1 MGSNLL
7 SFHPKLG
14 KTHEL
19 FLKLSISLL
28 WALEETQHLASIGA
42 RRNSASRFYW
52 RSKKLSISLLLAL
65 EETQHLASIGAR

>member
-1 MGSNLL
+1 M

-42 RRNSASRFYW
+42 RRNSASRFYR
-52 RSKKLSISLLLAL
+52 RSKKLSISLL
-65 EETQHLASIGAR
+65 